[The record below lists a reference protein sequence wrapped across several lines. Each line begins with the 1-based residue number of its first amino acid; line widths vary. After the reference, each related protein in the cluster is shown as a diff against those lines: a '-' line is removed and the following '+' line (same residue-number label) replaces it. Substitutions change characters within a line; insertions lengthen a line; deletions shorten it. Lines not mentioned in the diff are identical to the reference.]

1 VTAGTAPSAVRSG
14 RSPAAGWNTELVERT
29 DRRAPTGP
37 TAARLILLAAV
48 LAGLFGMHVLTAE
61 DGTSRHGA
69 LPMISAAGPHGV
81 TSHDPIPADTM
92 PAMDATGVLAGG
104 AVVASTTFAPTDPAP
119 GGDHGSMTGCILFLV
134 IGGAALILL
143 LLHHR
148 NTSNTTRSGRLPGP
162 VLTEIRRRGPPVRWP
177 RLALCVIRV

>member
-1 VTAGTAPSAVRSG
+1 MTAGTAPSDVRSG
-14 RSPAAGWNTELVERT
+14 MPSAAGWDTDVVEGT
-29 DRRAPTGP
+29 GRRAPTGR

-48 LAGLFGMHVLTAE
+48 LAGLFGMHVLTTE

-69 LPMISAAGPHGV
+69 LPMISAAGPHGL
-81 TSHDPIPADTM
+81 SGNDSIPDDTM

-119 GGDHGSMTGCILFLV
+119 GGDHGAMTGCILFLV

-143 LLHHR
+143 LLHQR
-148 NTSNTTRSGRLPGP
+148 NWSNTTRSGLPGP

>member
-1 VTAGTAPSAVRSG
+1 M
-14 RSPAAGWNTELVERT
+14 SPAAGWDTDLVALT
-29 DRRAPTGP
+29 GRRVQRGQ

-61 DGTSRHGA
+61 DGNSRHGA
-69 LPMISAAGPHGV
+69 LPMISAAGPHGL
-81 TSHDPIPADTM
+81 TGHDPTPAHTM
-92 PAMDATGVLAGG
+92 PAMDATGVVAGG
-104 AVVASTTFAPTDPAP
+104 GTVVAPTTSAPTDPAP
-119 GGDHGSMTGCILFLV
+119 GGDHGSMAGCILFLV
-134 IGGAALILL
+134 LGGTALILL

-148 NTSNTTRSGRLPGP
+148 NTTSITRPGRLPGP